1 MIGIIAA
8 AAGVAALPIAGGLV
22 YRKARQR
29 KVAQALVIK
38 TPNGIV
44 EERFVRV
51 GGVDQWIQIRGEDRD
66 NPVLLVLHGGPGW
79 PNAVFTLPLRPW
91 EQHFTVVQWDHRG
104 AGKTLGRIGKAGSGE
119 MTLSRRVADA
129 IELVDFLRNYLRKDK
144 VILLPESMGTLTGLP
159 LVKQR
164 PNLFH
169 ALVVTDLYVDLA
181 RNEAR
186 KYEMTLERLR
196 AAGNTKGVEALERIG
211 GDPTKWDLGAWNTN
225 MAWAFK
231 TNLPTPNLDR
241 KLLFPLALSSPIYTL
256 RDLYYLF
263 MGFQWSTDQMYDEMM
278 NYDARPLG
286 TRFDLPFFLFQGDSD
301 VITLTTLATE
311 YFAEVEAPS
320 KDLALIKDA
329 GHFAAFTQPDRFLTE
344 LLTRVR
350 PLASDAASSSA

>member
-1 MIGIIAA
+1 MIGILAVA
-8 AAGVAALPIAGGLV
+8 AAGVGVPIAGGLA
-22 YRKARQR
+22 YRKSHQR
-29 KVAQALVIK
+29 KVAQALVIN

-51 GGVDQWIQIRGEDRD
+51 GGVDQWIQIRGEDRG

-79 PNAVFTLPLRPW
+79 PNAVFTHPLRPW

-119 MTLSRRVADA
+119 MTFGRRVTDA

-144 VILLPESMGTLTGLP
+144 VILLAESMGTLTGLP

-164 PNLFH
+164 PDLFY

-196 AAGNTKGVEALERIG
+196 AADNTKAVEVLQRIG
-211 GDPTKWDLGAWNTN
+211 GDPTKWDLSGWNTN
-225 MAWAFK
+225 MASAFR

-263 MGFQWSTDQMYDEMM
+263 IGFQWSTAQMYGEIM
-278 NYDARPLG
+278 NYDARRLG
-286 TRFDLPFFLFQGDSD
+286 TRFELPFFLFQGESD

-320 KDLALIKDA
+320 KGLALIKDA
-329 GHFAAFTQPDRFLTE
+329 GHFAAFTQPERFLTE